1 MELIKT
7 ATRPDQYS
15 LLTKFYMSFRTL
27 PILTAL
33 VLTTAPALVSHAASP
48 RSEIQGTY
56 SKIASAFARKDL
68 NTATSY
74 FTSDYAYTDTQGVNR
89 SASDL
94 RDYYAPL
101 LNPVNVTSSKIS
113 IQQFNAQ
120 NNQVQTV
127 VKQTSNMSLGANK
140 IVYETTSRDTW
151 VKTSAGWRIQQSQ
164 VISVNQTVNGKRST

>member
-1 MELIKT
+1 M
-7 ATRPDQYS
+7 Y
-15 LLTKFYMSFRTL
+15 FRTL

-33 VLTTAPALVSHAASP
+33 ALTAAPALVVHAASP

-74 FTSDYAYTDTQGVNR
+74 FTSDYAYTDAQGVNR
-89 SASDL
+89 SAADL

-101 LNPVNVTSSKIS
+101 LRPVNVTSSKIS
-113 IQQFNAQ
+113 IQSFSPQ
-120 NNQVQTV
+120 NSQIEAV
-127 VKQTSNMSLGANK
+127 VKQTSNMRLGANK

-164 VISVNQTVNGKRST
+164 VLSVNQTVNGRPST

>member
-1 MELIKT
+1 M
-7 ATRPDQYS
+7 Y
-15 LLTKFYMSFRTL
+15 FRTL
-27 PILTAL
+27 PILT
-33 VLTTAPALVSHAASP
+33 VLAVTAAPALVSQAASP

-56 SKIASAFARKDL
+56 SKIASAFAKKDL
-68 NTATSY
+68 DTATSY
-74 FTSDYAYTDTQGVNR
+74 FTADYAYTDTQGVNR

-101 LNPVNVTSSKIS
+101 LRPVNVTSSKIS
-113 IQQFNAQ
+113 IQSFNAQ
-120 NNQVQTV
+120 NSQAQAV

-164 VISVNQTVNGKRST
+164 VLSVNQTVNGRPST

>member
-1 MELIKT
+1 
-7 ATRPDQYS
+7 
-15 LLTKFYMSFRTL
+15 MSFRTL

-33 VLTTAPALVSHAASP
+33 ALTTAPALVAQAASP
-48 RSEIQGTY
+48 RSEIQSTY

-74 FTSDYAYTDTQGVNR
+74 FTSDYAYTDSQGVNK
-89 SASDL
+89 SAADL

-101 LNPVNVTSSKIS
+101 LRPVNVKSSRIS
-113 IQQFNAQ
+113 IQSFSAQ
-120 NNQVQTV
+120 NSQIQAV

-164 VISVNQTVNGKRST
+164 VLSVNQTVNGRPST

>member
-1 MELIKT
+1 M
-7 ATRPDQYS
+7 
-15 LLTKFYMSFRTL
+15 TKYYMSFRTL

-33 VLTTAPALVSHAASP
+33 ALTTAPALVAHAASP

-74 FTSDYAYTDTQGVNR
+74 FTADYAYTDAQGVNR

-101 LNPVNVTSSKIS
+101 LRPVNVTSSRIS
-113 IQQFNAQ
+113 IQQFSPQ
-120 NNQVQTV
+120 NSQIQAV

-164 VISVNQTVNGKRST
+164 VLSVNQTVNGRPST

>member
-1 MELIKT
+1 M
-7 ATRPDQYS
+7 Y
-15 LLTKFYMSFRTL
+15 FRTL

-33 VLTTAPALVSHAASP
+33 ALTAAPALVAQAASP

-74 FTSDYAYTDTQGVNR
+74 FTSDYAYIDSQGVNR
-89 SASDL
+89 SAADL

-101 LNPVNVTSSKIS
+101 LRPVNVTSSKIS
-113 IQQFNAQ
+113 IQSFSPQ
-120 NNQVQTV
+120 NSQIEAV
-127 VKQTSNMSLGANK
+127 VKQTSNMRLGANK

-164 VISVNQTVNGKRST
+164 VLSVNQTVNGRPST

>member
-1 MELIKT
+1 
-7 ATRPDQYS
+7 
-15 LLTKFYMSFRTL
+15 MSFRTL

-74 FTSDYAYTDTQGVNR
+74 FTSDYAYTDSNGVNR
-89 SASDL
+89 SAADL

-101 LNPVNVTSSKIS
+101 LRPVNVTSSKIS
-113 IQQFNAQ
+113 IQSFSPQ
-120 NNQVQTV
+120 NSQIQAV

-151 VKTSAGWRIQQSQ
+151 VKTSSGWRIQQSQ
-164 VISVNQTVNGKRST
+164 VLSVNQTVNGKRST